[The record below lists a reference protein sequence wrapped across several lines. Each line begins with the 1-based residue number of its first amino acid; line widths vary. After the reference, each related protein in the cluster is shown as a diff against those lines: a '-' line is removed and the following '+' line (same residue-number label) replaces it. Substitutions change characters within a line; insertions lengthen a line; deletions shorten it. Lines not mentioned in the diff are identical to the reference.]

1 MTKQVDTQKYTEFV
15 DAVTSQESKD
25 YISFNSRCFGIQSE
39 ESGDGLPVHRLLTA
53 ALGICAEGG
62 EFTEVVK
69 KNEQH
74 NQEWSWEET
83 PEVLA
88 ALEQLRKSEEATND

>member
-1 MTKQVDTQKYTEFV
+1 MTTRTHKIE
-15 DAVTSQESKD
+15 
-25 YISFNSRCFGIQSE
+25 
-39 ESGDGLPVHRLLTA
+39 
-53 ALGICAEGG
+53 
-62 EFTEVVK
+62 K

-88 ALEQLRKSEEATND
+88 ALEQLRKSSALVEEKRYDCRH

>member
-1 MTKQVDTQKYTEFV
+1 MTTKTHKIE
-15 DAVTSQESKD
+15 
-25 YISFNSRCFGIQSE
+25 
-39 ESGDGLPVHRLLTA
+39 
-53 ALGICAEGG
+53 
-62 EFTEVVK
+62 K

-88 ALEQLRKSEEATND
+88 ALEQLRKSSAIVEEKKV

>member
-1 MTKQVDTQKYTEFV
+1 MTTKTHTIE
-15 DAVTSQESKD
+15 
-25 YISFNSRCFGIQSE
+25 
-39 ESGDGLPVHRLLTA
+39 
-53 ALGICAEGG
+53 
-62 EFTEVVK
+62 K

-88 ALEQLRKSEEATND
+88 ALEQLRKSSELVEAKKV

>member
-1 MTKQVDTQKYTEFV
+1 MTLRTHTIE
-15 DAVTSQESKD
+15 
-25 YISFNSRCFGIQSE
+25 
-39 ESGDGLPVHRLLTA
+39 
-53 ALGICAEGG
+53 
-62 EFTEVVK
+62 K

-88 ALEQLRKSEEATND
+88 ALEQLHKSSEEVENA

>member
-1 MTKQVDTQKYTEFV
+1 MTLRTHKIE
-15 DAVTSQESKD
+15 
-25 YISFNSRCFGIQSE
+25 
-39 ESGDGLPVHRLLTA
+39 
-53 ALGICAEGG
+53 
-62 EFTEVVK
+62 K

-88 ALEQLRKSEEATND
+88 ALEQLRKSSEEDKNVSI